1 MNEITLSGTYDD
13 VYGGWTTGTGTDKA
27 DRNDSHNNK
36 LIFAGGAAV
45 NIYGG
50 CTESDGGKAYG
61 NTVFFI
67 KTGAADPHAH
77 VIYGGRTRGIT
88 SGEAS
93 SNTVTVNASG
103 ADAVWG
109 GHSDSGAAN
118 GNVVNLNHVT
128 VGAVIGG
135 TGVITTNDNIVNMNS
150 SHVDAALRGGSLAGT
165 GNTLNTKGRN
175 SAGLISGFQTMNF
188 DLSGIDA
195 AGEALYLTSPGEDS
209 YFDWNAIHWTNS
221 PGGTRTLIRSNRAM
235 NFSDFV
241 QRGITL
247 DKTEQVLTSDTGTGT
262 GVRRIL
268 INEYT
273 YRDAAAY
280 ADGDMGGIHN
290 AWGGRSELGN
300 STRRNNIS
308 ISGGLYSN
316 IYGGYTRGAGTTAA
330 DKNDSHDNTVSVTG
344 DTTANIYGCYTASAA
359 GRAYANTVGI
369 DGYTVTGNV
378 TGGYGSS
385 ADGNVIRLKSATV
398 AGTVTGGSI
407 NGTPGGTNNT
417 LAAYYGT
424 RTSMIQDFAGVQNL
438 HFYLENAPRDP
449 SSQHAL
455 LRLNAA
461 GKDIAGIAVR
471 IGRDGGASKLEKGD
485 RFTLMEA
492 AAAITNSDPN
502 NIKAEG
508 LQGVSR
514 RYKFDVVQD
523 ENDNRKL
530 VAIVRDIGLNEK
542 AKSLV
547 ETRTAAAALID
558 FGSDFLVDTGI
569 PAAESAAA
577 ASTVSDERGGTEE
590 SSPFVL
596 WAGLGGGNMRYETG
610 SYVDQKGWHLGVG
623 WSRTDKVKAGELRF
637 SPFIEYGRGSYD
649 SWLDDGTHGNGK
661 NSCFGIGVFGK
672 LRKTGGRWI
681 EASLRGGHTRSDYN
695 GNIDGENAE
704 YDSSNNYI
712 AAHLGAGKTFRLRTG
727 DALDAYARY
736 FYSHTRGTETVL
748 STGEHYHFD
757 PVNSHRLRLGV
768 KYTHTYSETS
778 QFYAGLAWEHEFGG
792 EAGASYDGEGIPSP
806 SLKGS
811 SAMVEL
817 GCRFTPTD
825 SRMNYD
831 FHLMGWQGKRKGIT
845 GGISVKWMF

>member
-1 MNEITLSGTYDD
+1 M
-13 VYGGWTTGTGTDKA
+13 
-27 DRNDSHNNK
+27 
-36 LIFAGGAAV
+36 
-45 NIYGG
+45 
-50 CTESDGGKAYG
+50 
-61 NTVFFI
+61 
-67 KTGAADPHAH
+67 
-77 VIYGGRTRGIT
+77 
-88 SGEAS
+88 
-93 SNTVTVNASG
+93 TVNASG

-175 SAGLISGFQTMNF
+175 SAGLISGFQTLNF

-330 DKNDSHDNTVSVTG
+330 DKNDSHDNMVSVTG
-344 DTTANIYGCYTASAA
+344 DTTANIYGGYTASAA

-398 AGTVTGGSI
+398 VGTVTGGSI
-407 NGTPGGTNNT
+407 NGTPGGTNN
-417 LAAYYGT
+417 
-424 RTSMIQDFAGVQNL
+424 M
-438 HFYLENAPRDP
+438 
-449 SSQHAL
+449 
-455 LRLNAA
+455 RL
-461 GKDIAGIAVR
+461 
-471 IGRDGGASKLEKGD
+471 
-485 RFTLMEA
+485 T
-492 AAAITNSDPN
+492 
-502 NIKAEG
+502 
-508 LQGVSR
+508 
-514 RYKFDVVQD
+514 
-523 ENDNRKL
+523 
-530 VAIVRDIGLNEK
+530 
-542 AKSLV
+542 
-547 ETRTAAAALID
+547 TA
-558 FGSDFLVDTGI
+558 
-569 PAAESAAA
+569 
-577 ASTVSDERGGTEE
+577 
-590 SSPFVL
+590 
-596 WAGLGGGNMRYETG
+596 
-610 SYVDQKGWHLGVG
+610 
-623 WSRTDKVKAGELRF
+623 
-637 SPFIEYGRGSYD
+637 
-649 SWLDDGTHGNGK
+649 HGQ
-661 NSCFGIGVFGK
+661 V
-672 LRKTGGRWI
+672 
-681 EASLRGGHTRSDYN
+681 
-695 GNIDGENAE
+695 
-704 YDSSNNYI
+704 
-712 AAHLGAGKTFRLRTG
+712 
-727 DALDAYARY
+727 
-736 FYSHTRGTETVL
+736 
-748 STGEHYHFD
+748 
-757 PVNSHRLRLGV
+757 
-768 KYTHTYSETS
+768 
-778 QFYAGLAWEHEFGG
+778 
-792 EAGASYDGEGIPSP
+792 
-806 SLKGS
+806 
-811 SAMVEL
+811 
-817 GCRFTPTD
+817 
-825 SRMNYD
+825 
-831 FHLMGWQGKRKGIT
+831 
-845 GGISVKWMF
+845 